1 MAIKACK
8 LLRDADA
15 YFKNGTVDE
24 VKFDSNKSY
33 FEYKCP
39 YDKTNKKY
47 TGCKNNNERIN
58 ALGVDLYQKLGKISN
73 DLKGKGDNDNRHI
86 EIFIM
91 WLSDKLYKLE
101 DNKIRTLDQFYE
113 KHLKDYTGNFK
124 YWNVIDS
131 RKVYKGANAWYL
143 SELYSLLNDICSIVI
158 EYNKNKNKN
167 KNKIEKASSQCHQK
181 FKNIYNNVK
190 DCYSYVHLLKYLKN
204 IYDVIRNDAIKET
217 GAKKDDIKKK
227 IHTNNDIKRALSLH
241 KNDSRQ
247 VLEYVLDASTISL
260 MDLTTSDWNQIFLD
274 ESDQIIDFHTQ
285 KCVELYS
292 KTVKKQKEHESKISP
307 KAEPQTG
314 SDQSGKEGNKEPSDP
329 SKGAQ
334 NKDGDNSHTQK
345 QQQASTLLPTDQQ
358 PADQQSV
365 SEPHPSAPGLGNGQE
380 GSDKSP
386 KASSNGQADSGNI
399 KLQNILNTAKNTF
412 ELYSST
418 FYGTYTDIRKRL
430 NESMMSALENAHTN
444 STYIANK
451 VNSAIMQVSE
461 HLQKHSTPSKEQTP
475 QSDHKQSEP
484 KAPSSSSTGPSL
496 ADPPTPNSQQTNPPI
511 NAQLNDKKS
520 VSTYSSNIVT
530 NSVTDIK
537 IKESTQ
543 KAIIIGNIFKG
554 EASTYVKVIAIL
566 IPIILGIMYKC
577 LSSGWRKE
585 LKRKKSMKK
594 VINSIGGKKTTQ
606 IIINSS
612 TKKKQSKKFITS
624 VYRKNFPLLNI
635 YTLMKADPVP
645 FINLFFLLIF
655 CVYKRKLNYFEL

>member
-1 MAIKACK
+1 MAINACK
-8 LLRDADA
+8 LLLEVDG
-15 YFKNGTVDE
+15 YFKNENVDE
-24 VKFDSNKSY
+24 EKFNKNNSLVY
-33 FEYKCP
+33 RCP
-39 YDKTNKKY
+39 YEDRKLRP
-47 TGCKNNNERIN
+47 CENNYERIN
-58 ALGVDLYQKLGKISN
+58 ALGVYLYEKLGKIAN
-73 DLKGKGDNDNRHI
+73 DLKGKGNNDNRHI

-101 DNKIRTLDQFYE
+101 ENKIRTLDQFYE

-131 RKVYKGANAWYL
+131 RKVYKGANTWYL

-167 KNKIEKASSQCHQK
+167 KNKIEKASSQCHKK

-204 IYDVIRNDAIKET
+204 IYDVIRNDAIKEIA
-217 GAKKDDIKKK
+217 AKKDDIKKK

-292 KTVKKQKEHESKISP
+292 KTVKKQEEHESKIPP
-307 KAEPQTG
+307 KAEPQAG

-345 QQQASTLLPTDQQ
+345 QQQASTSL

-365 SEPHPSAPGLGNGQE
+365 SEPLPSAPALGNGQE

-399 KLQNILNTAKNTF
+399 KLQNILNNAKNTF

-461 HLQKHSTPSKEQTP
+461 QLQKHSTSSKEQKP

-484 KAPSSSSTGPSL
+484 KTPSSSSTCPSS

-511 NAQLNDKKS
+511 NGPLNDKKS

-530 NSVTDIK
+530 NSVTDTK

-635 YTLMKADPVP
+635 YTLMEADPVP